1 MKKLL
6 LALLLMS
13 ALAFAQTAINGTIR
27 GHATDASGSS
37 IAAAKVTVVNDG
49 TGFERAVDSNED
61 GLYVLP
67 NLPLG
72 TYTLTIQKAGFNTD
86 KHPGIVL
93 DAGSEAVIDGQ
104 LKVGSVETTV
114 EVTGGAPIVDPSR
127 TSTGRTISFEET
139 NNLPLT
145 SRNPYNFV
153 LFQPGVSGHPNPE
166 LGIPRL
172 MNTNGLADRVN
183 YQLDGTVDTESDR
196 YGIRL
201 FAIANSY
208 VAEVQT
214 VSNSFSPEFG
224 KTAGNIYNVI
234 TGSGSNM
241 FHGQFQYIGRPLG
254 LVARPILAT
263 ATTIKP
269 VADNLSAN
277 AGGAIIKNKLFFFG
291 AYEHVK
297 RSTPNPI
304 TITAANAAALGITA
318 AQLTNPPA
326 EEHAHFMD
334 TRLDWSISAKHQA
347 FIRYNFFRNE
357 YPFNT
362 NVGGLNTQSVGADFK
377 DRAHVLGAQ
386 IISSF
391 SATVLN
397 ELRFGWPYRNQRHLA
412 GPTTGAGPEI
422 LISGAANIGGSNA
435 TGDRFQEKIPN
446 LNDNVTVIRGAHT
459 IKGGYGFQQNLDT
472 QFNQIFTQYN
482 FPSIAAYQ
490 SALSGANPL
499 AYSTYAASVGTPG
512 ASYHTFF
519 WDVFLQD
526 SWQVTSKILVVGGLR
541 YDKFNPPPP
550 SPTAI
555 FSYSQSFRTPNKDFA
570 PRLGIAWSPNSKTVV
585 RVNSGIFYE
594 APPTNMYFR
603 ALFSDGG
610 SASYAGTISS
620 AAAGAPR
627 FPSAAAGALPRSST
641 DIYTITPNYKNGYA
655 INSSFQ
661 ITRQL
666 GQNDALTIGYA
677 NTKGRNLLYLRNMN
691 LINPVNFLADGRPV
705 FSSAINAATRLD
717 PRVNN
722 IALQDS
728 GASSSYNALITNYQ
742 HRMKQGLTVNA
753 SYTWSHTITDAPE
766 AHAFDQ
772 TLLFIGDPTN
782 RRNDHANSIINR
794 PNAFSLTSVYAPTV
808 TLSNKVMNYLANNNQ
823 LTLLA
828 LISSGDQQT
837 ITANAVLNG
846 DALGGSGNGSASRPL
861 YTARNTVRTPSV
873 YQFDAR
879 YSRTFFKLRERIA
892 PSFFMEANNLFNH
905 PNITSLNTVASV
917 NSTGAITAQP
927 SFAPTATLLEGRII
941 QLGVRAS
948 W

>member
-6 LALLLMS
+6 LALLLVS
-13 ALAFAQTAINGTIR
+13 AFAFGQTAINGTIR
-27 GHATDASGSS
+27 GHATDASGSA
-37 IAAAKVTVVNDG
+37 IAAAKVTAINAG
-49 TGFERAVDSNED
+49 TGFERDVESNED
-61 GLYVLP
+61 GLFVLP

-72 TYTLTIQKAGFNTD
+72 SYTLSIQKNGFNTD
-86 KHPGIVL
+86 KHTGIVL
-93 DAGSEAVIDGQ
+93 DAGMEAVIDAQ

-172 MNTNGLADRVN
+172 MNTNGLTDRTQ

-234 TGSGSNM
+234 TGSGSNA
-241 FHGQFQYIGRPLG
+241 FHGQFQYIGRPTD

-269 VADNLSAN
+269 IANNLSAN

-291 AYEHVK
+291 AYEHVT

-304 TITAANAAALGITA
+304 TITAANAAALNISA

-326 EEHAHFMD
+326 VEHAHFMD
-334 TRLDWSISAKHQA
+334 TRLDWAISSKHQA

-391 SATVLN
+391 TPTLLN
-397 ELRFGWPYRNQRHLA
+397 ELRFGWPYRNQRHVA
-412 GPTTGAGPEI
+412 GPTTGTGPEI
-422 LISGAANIGGSNA
+422 LISGVANIGGSNA

-446 LNDNVTVIRGAHT
+446 LNDNVTWIHGAHT

-472 QFNQIFTQYN
+472 QANQIFTQYN
-482 FPSIAAYQ
+482 FASIAAYQ

-499 AYSTYAASVGTPG
+499 AYSNYSASVGTPG
-512 ASYHTFF
+512 AWYHTFF
-519 WDVFLQD
+519 WDTFLQD
-526 SWQVTSKILVVGGLR
+526 SWQVTSKLLVVGGVR
-541 YDKFNPPPP
+541 YDKFNGAVP

-555 FSYSQSFRTPNKDFA
+555 FPYSQSFRTPNTNFA
-570 PRLGIAWSPNSKTVV
+570 PRIGIAWSPSSKTVV
-585 RVNSGIFYE
+585 RINSGLFYE

-603 ALFSDGG
+603 ALFADGG
-610 SASYAGTISS
+610 SPSYAGTISS
-620 AAAGAPR
+620 ATAGAPR
-627 FPSAAAGALPRSST
+627 FPAAAVGSLPRSST
-641 DIYTITPNYKNGYA
+641 DIYTITPNFKNGYA

-661 ITRQL
+661 VTRQL
-666 GQNDALTIGYA
+666 TQNDALTVGYA
-677 NTKGRNLLYLRNMN
+677 NTAGRNLLYLRNMN
-691 LINPVNFLADGRPV
+691 LINPTSFLADGRPV
-705 FSSAINAATRLD
+705 FSTAVNASTRLD

-722 IALQDS
+722 IALQDT
-728 GASSSYNALITNYQ
+728 GANSSYNALITNFQ
-742 HRMKQGLTVNA
+742 HRTKSGLTVNA

-772 TLLFIGDPTN
+772 TLLFVADPTN
-782 RRNDHANSIINR
+782 RKRDRANSVINR
-794 PNAFSLTSVYAPTV
+794 PNAFSLTSVYSPTV
-808 TLSNKVMNYLANNNQ
+808 KLSNKVMNYLANNNQ
-823 LTLLA
+823 VTFLA
-828 LISSGDQQT
+828 IISSGDQQT
-837 ITANAVLNG
+837 ITSNVVLNN
-846 DALGGSGNGSASRPL
+846 DTLGGTGANRPL
-861 YTARNTVRTPSV
+861 YTSRNTLRTPSV

-879 YSRTFFKLRERIA
+879 YNRTFFRVKERLA

-905 PNITSLNTVASV
+905 PNITSINAVATV
-917 NSTGAITAQP
+917 NSAGVITGQP
-927 SFAPTATLLEGRII
+927 TLAPTSTLLEGRIV
-941 QLGVRAS
+941 QLGVRVA